1 MIFILL
7 WHGLCRL
14 FPKGL
19 DQAGRCH
26 ACRFCVCRFC
36 ISCCCICRFRVKGF
50 CISCCC
56 IRPFFVSRRCC
67 RCRRAFKFLFV
78 RAVTGVVSFYFS
90 EQFLGDIFIFP
101 AGDFVG
107 ICFVRLA
114 EALFFLRDHSGVFHQ
129 GRLHDIRYLYISS
142 LNHGSINGRNVLL
155 CTFEESQDLRKQFA
169 GFSATGLVC
178 GADLGPVMFD
188 TSDIQIAVRTDDK
201 SILPDLALAHIG
213 DLFIICDMTVSDC
226 LNALG
231 IVTKAAFD
239 HRHQGIAGLYI
250 IGRPGQND
258 QVALISLLL
267 HEAQRYGIRNAAVQ
281 QLPVPDFHDP
291 GDERHGPGC
300 PEPLKHLLL
309 TIIIAQ
315 VIDGF
320 SGLDIRADQIK
331 FHGIFAEGFPVK
343 RVKFFR
349 NIVVAE
355 LSIEQIPRG
364 DQRHDARIAGIF
376 RKSQIISDRASVLL
390 RFIVGSERR
399 AGGNA
404 YCAVKL
410 DALLHENIQNACGKY
425 SAETSA
431 FQNQTCLHKIFL
443 LNNRKNN

>member
-1 MIFILL
+1 ML
-7 WHGLCRL
+7 
-14 FPKGL
+14 
-19 DQAGRCH
+19 
-26 ACRFCVCRFC
+26 
-36 ISCCCICRFRVKGF
+36 
-50 CISCCC
+50 
-56 IRPFFVSRRCC
+56 
-67 RCRRAFKFLFV
+67 
-78 RAVTGVVSFYFS
+78 
-90 EQFLGDIFIFP
+90 
-101 AGDFVG
+101 
-107 ICFVRLA
+107 FVRLA
-114 EALFFLRDHSGVFHQ
+114 EALFFLGNHSGVFHQ
-129 GRLHDIRYLYISS
+129 GRLYDVRYTDIA
-142 LNHGSINGRNVLL
+142 LNHGCFNGREIGFSPL
-155 CTFEESQDLRKQFA
+155 EEGHDFREKFA
-169 GFSATGLVC
+169 GFSAAGLVC

-213 DLFIICDMTVSDC
+213 DLFIICDMTVSDR

-231 IVTKAAFD
+231 IITKAAFD
-239 HRHQGIAGLYI
+239 HRHEGIAGFHI
-250 IGRPGQND
+250 VSRPGQDD
-258 QVALISLLL
+258 QIALISLFL
-267 HEAQRYGIRNAAVQ
+267 HEAQRYGIRNSAVQ
-281 QLPVPDFHDP
+281 ELLVSNLHDP
-291 GDERHGPGC
+291 GDERHGAGC

-309 TIIIAQ
+309 IVIITQ
-315 VIDGF
+315 VIDSF
-320 SGLDIRADQIK
+320 SCLDIRADQIE
-331 FHGIFAEGFPVK
+331 FHGIFAECFPVK

-355 LSIEQIPRG
+355 LSIEQIPCG